1 MSTKLVKYRLSDQ
14 IGKINQM
21 VHVKKVEIFG
31 FKSFGF
37 KNTTVQFEPGLISIS
52 GPNGSGKSNILD
64 AIIFAMGENKPKV
77 MRVDKLRSLI
87 HDIEGNRRGPKMA
100 RSSVHFDNSDRKI
113 PVDSDTVEITREM
126 DDKGENNYFLNKKK
140 TNRGHILDLLDVANA
155 GLGQLNAVQQG
166 TVTRISEFS
175 SEEKRKTIEDLVGLS
190 YFDEKKSES
199 LKQLEDAD
207 RRLEIA
213 LAKMGEIKKR
223 IDELEEERNQKLRSD
238 LLQRELNRYNAINA
252 ANKMKIVLAQKTSK
266 QSSLS
271 EITSKIE
278 ILEEE
283 RAQIKQ
289 EIDNLESQKAKLMQE
304 ADNYNQAKSTID
316 SDLSLAMQQYEVY
329 NSEIIASTKR
339 LEQIDSRFLEIKS
352 ELEDISNSR
361 NNMESKMSIVKNTIN
376 ETNIKIKKINEDMKE
391 VDSIRH
397 QILEDQS
404 KISSKKLE
412 IDAKIKNLTEQLNST
427 KLKLSKVQS
436 EKEEN
441 ENKINLNSNK
451 LSEMELDVKT
461 LSNLETRLGIKKNN
475 HKATIEELNNRI
487 SKLNLK
493 KSKILKDSEELKF
506 ILEKSSKAAS
516 QYETK
521 IKTVKEIMHEDYTVA
536 KLKEDADKLGIDGL
550 VYQMI
555 SWEKQYERA
564 VLAASSDWIKAIV
577 VKDFATLLGIAEVAR
592 SKNLPK
598 LKIIPID
605 GIPNFNLSL
614 PNHPG
619 IIGVLSDYVQCKSE
633 YSALKTFLFG
643 NVILVDSRE
652 SAYNISKS
660 GYKAVT
666 IKGEFFEAKGGGVV
680 IDINSKISKLTKIIS
695 LSSSIDGL
703 LQSIGLLKKYI
714 LKKQNI
720 VDKIEISKK
729 NYSDRL
735 LISEKDLAST
745 NESHS
750 NLKARLVSAN
760 KMKLQLMDRISNLN
774 SKNKI
779 LSGEVSTIESHLESL
794 NERISLVEENYASGE
809 QTRISNELAKINSKK
824 SEIEKSHTTIMNEY
838 RDRSSQLAKL
848 ESENNRFT
856 SQSKTLIGEET
867 SLRLQHQELENKI
880 KTLEKEKES
889 KQEILE
895 KLREKEQELISTSGT
910 SIGEIKEYDD
920 KLKVLSDK
928 NQIITKE
935 VNSLERQ
942 SDSLN
947 RDLHDLVETE
957 INLQKLLETFGFDV
971 NMETFDVEPIVQGLS
986 AELNTLNALNAKA
999 PETYLEVSYGYRS
1012 MSTRKNSL
1020 EEERN
1025 SIVKFIESI
1034 EKDKRQTFLT
1044 AFDVVDKEI
1053 RLIFNKMTGGEAWL
1067 ELQNEDDIF
1076 NSGISYLIQFRNK
1089 PKRESTSISGGEK
1102 TLAAIVFVLALQKLK
1117 PSPFYLFDEVDA
1129 HLDAPNAEKLSK
1141 ILEER
1146 SQESQF
1152 IMVSLKDSV
1161 VNKAKL
1167 IYGVYPKN
1175 GVSHIVTYK
1184 DKRMPSVK
1192 TS

>member
-1 MSTKLVKYRLSDQ
+1 
-14 IGKINQM
+14 M

-37 KNTTVQFEPGLISIS
+37 KNTSVQFEPGLISIS

-64 AIIFAMGENKPKV
+64 AIIFAMGENRPKI

-113 PVDSDTVEITREM
+113 PIDSDTVEITREM
-126 DDKGENNYFLNKKK
+126 DDKGDNNYYLNKKK
-140 TNRGHILDLLDVANA
+140 TNRSHILDLLDVAHA
-155 GLGQLNAVQQG
+155 GLSQLNVVQQG

-175 SEEKRKTIEDLVGLS
+175 AEEKRKTIEDLVGLS
-190 YFDEKKSES
+190 SFDEKKSES
-199 LKQLEDAD
+199 LKQLDEAD

-238 LLQRELNRYNAINA
+238 ILQRELNRYNAINA
-252 ANKMKIVLAQKTSK
+252 ANKMKVILNEKTSK
-266 QSSLS
+266 EISLR
-271 EITSKIE
+271 EITSKIQIFE
-278 ILEEE
+278 DE
-283 RAQIKQ
+283 RAQFRI
-289 EIDNLESQKAKLMQE
+289 EIDALDAQKAKLMKE
-304 ADNYNQAKSTID
+304 ADVYNQAKATID
-316 SDLSLAMQQYEVY
+316 SDLSQAMQQYEVY
-329 NSEIIASTKR
+329 NSGIIASTKR
-339 LEQIDSRFLEIKS
+339 LEQIDSRIPEIKN
-352 ELEDISNSR
+352 ELEFISNSR
-361 NNMESKMSIVKNTIN
+361 INIESKISQIKTTIN
-376 ETNIKIKKINEDMKE
+376 ETNTRIKKINEDMNG
-391 VDSIRH
+391 VDSIRDK
-397 QILEDQS
+397 ILEEQS
-404 KISSKKLE
+404 QASSKKLE
-412 IDAKIKNLTEQLNST
+412 IDNKIKNLTDQLNSV
-427 KLKLSKVQS
+427 KLKLSKIQN
-436 EKEEN
+436 EKEESKT
-441 ENKINLNSNK
+441 KINLNSKK
-451 LSEMELDVKT
+451 LSDMDQDIKT
-461 LSNLETRLGIKKNN
+461 LSGLETKLESKINN
-475 HKATIEELNNRI
+475 HKATITELNARI
-487 SKLNLK
+487 SKLNSK
-493 KSKILKDSEELKF
+493 KSKIIKDSDELKL
-506 ILEKSSKAAS
+506 ILEKSSKAAA

-521 IKTVKEIMHEDYTVA
+521 IKTVKGIMHEDYTVA
-536 KLKEDADKLGIDGL
+536 KLKEDAEKLGIDGL
-550 VYQMI
+550 VYEMI
-555 SWEKQYERA
+555 SWEKQYERS

-598 LKIIPID
+598 LKIIPLD
-605 GIPNFNLSL
+605 AIPNFKLNL
-614 PNHPG
+614 PKHPG
-619 IIGVLSDYVQCKSE
+619 IVGVLSDYVQCKSE
-633 YSALKTFLFG
+633 YSSLKTFLFG
-643 NVILVDSRE
+643 NVVLTNSRE
-652 SAYNISKS
+652 SAYSLSKS

-666 IKGEFFEAKGGGVV
+666 LDGEFFEAKGGGVV

-703 LQSIGLLKKYI
+703 LQSISLLKKYI
-714 LKKQNI
+714 SKKQNI
-720 VDKIEISKK
+720 LNKIEISIQ
-729 NYSDRL
+729 NHSDRL
-735 LISEKDLAST
+735 MISEKDLVSA
-745 NESHS
+745 NENYS
-750 NLKARLVSAN
+750 NLKSRMLSAN
-760 KMKLQLMDRISNLN
+760 KTNSQLIDRISELN

-779 LSGEVSTIESHLESL
+779 LSAELSTIESHEESL
-794 NERISLVEENYASGE
+794 NDRISLVEENYASGQ
-809 QTRISNELAKINSKK
+809 QTRISNELTKINLKK
-824 SEIEKSHTTIMNEY
+824 SEIEKSHTVITNEF
-838 RDRSSQLAKL
+838 RDRSSQLAEA
-848 ESENNRFT
+848 ESEANRST
-856 SQSKTLIGEET
+856 SQSKNLHEEE
-867 SLRLQHQELENKI
+867 SSQVLQRQELETKI
-880 KTLEKEKES
+880 KSLKEEKES
-889 KQEILE
+889 KQEVLE

-910 SIGEIKEYDD
+910 SIGQIKEYDD
-920 KLKVLSDK
+920 KLKILSDK
-928 NQIITKE
+928 NQINNKE

-947 RDLHDLVETE
+947 RDMLDLVETE
-957 INLQKLLETFGFDV
+957 TSLQKLLVTFGFDA

-1025 SIVKFIESI
+1025 SIVKFIEGI
-1034 EKDKRQTFLT
+1034 EKDKRQTFLN
-1044 AFDVVDKEI
+1044 AFDLVDKEI
-1053 RLIFNKMTGGEAWL
+1053 RLIFNKMTGGNAWL

-1102 TLAAIVFVLALQKLK
+1102 TLAAIVFVLALQKLQ

-1129 HLDAPNAEKLSK
+1129 HLDAPNAEKLSN

-1146 SQESQF
+1146 SKESQF

-1175 GVSHIVTYK
+1175 GVSYVVTYK